1 MKIEKF
7 KFIEL
12 PRPEVTISEFGMSEI
27 LGGTLCTHYIVC
39 VGTSSDKN
47 MMEPAILEVTA
58 RIWIVMAI
66 RLVAKEGYSAQV
78 ISSPV

>member
-39 VGTSSDKN
+39 VGTSSDKK
-47 MMEPAILEVTA
+47 I
-58 RIWIVMAI
+58 
-66 RLVAKEGYSAQV
+66 
-78 ISSPV
+78 